1 MGGCWAIGQP
11 WDTALEVI
19 KPSLRHGTAEL
30 AWGSQAYKE
39 AEAHLVLRLLDT
51 QELLEAT
58 EELRMELGWI

>member
-1 MGGCWAIGQP
+1 
-11 WDTALEVI
+11 VI

-39 AEAHLVLRLLDT
+39 AGAHLVLRLLDT